1 MIYCS
6 NSPCFYGRGRLQTKC
21 FDLAQVKELKEIIS
35 KDLRFPLDRLKL
47 VKGGK
52 ALDDDPKAVGLLDG
66 GVITSR
72 LLAHVCAA
80 GCCALMP
87 QSPLH

>member
-1 MIYCS
+1 M
-6 NSPCFYGRGRLQTKC
+6 LH
-21 FDLAQVKELKEIIS
+21 LAQVKELKEIIS

-52 ALDDDPKAVGLLDG
+52 ALEDDLKAAGLLDG

-72 LLAHVCAA
+72 LLAHMCAA
-80 GCCALMP
+80 GCCARMP
-87 QSPLH
+87 QSPEH